1 MSVFKV
7 RKASTYKTTSYA
19 TDKTNSYGQNNRLA
33 KGVLK
38 AGRAGNNKHRV
49 CANQSSCNSPRH
61 RRPDHLLI
69 LAGRPPHGSHLP
81 RRFAR
86 RNRNLR
92 VTARAG
98 YGLTGKLRRELHRLA
113 AVGAD
118 GRCRFIQE
126 RKIAH
131 LRNCHP
137 LRTEKQRAGGV

>member
-1 MSVFKV
+1 MLILQVFNTCH
-7 RKASTYKTTSYA
+7 KACAGNSGHQNDQKKHDCRGRVLHTLADVQSEGAAANQCTTS
-19 TDKTNSYGQNNRLA
+19 RP
-33 KGVLK
+33 
-38 AGRAGNNKHRV
+38 H
-49 CANQSSCNSPRH
+49 H

-98 YGLTGKLRRELHRLA
+98 HSLTGKLHCELHGLA
-113 AVGAD
+113 AIGAV

-126 RKIAH
+126 GKIAH